1 MFTGFKEEAF
11 SLLSRY
17 KENNDFTTY
26 SKEEFDPLIR
36 DQFKALRDKIFPLLE
51 KRLPDYGLTQKLALS
66 KHATQGNKLFHHF
79 WAAIYRE
86 AQEKK
91 SNDIQLFWRIDVDR
105 FHFGIYVGHRV
116 TRNVLEEIQKRVNK
130 EPNKFVQIFNEIR
143 EPRPLVIQHDDTHG
157 FTLEKLSPEVAF
169 SEDYFLKNNGFNIF
183 FSYSKEE
190 TVEKG
195 ESLLEEILIGF
206 ENLAKLYESLV
217 PPIFKQKVAV
227 PTPKSNLELQKHET
241 QKMESD
247 LDLNRIFFGPPG
259 TGKTYE
265 VRREALKIILG
276 KEIPKDYKDI
286 VKKFNELKERGQIE
300 FVTFHPNFGYE
311 NFVEGL
317 FPTIKNSKFLTYEVE
332 PGVFKK
338 ICDTA
343 EKNLK
348 LSGSS
353 EESDLDQE
361 FEKRWEALVNEIEE
375 NEERIELSTVTDI
388 PFKLRITKT
397 GGTAVENNSGNIH
410 HIAKKRYL
418 SAFIDLKKKGIKNPQ
433 RGDINASSLTTYI
446 APVMNK
452 IMKYEVSDL
461 SSDEEIK
468 NYVLIIDE
476 INRGNIPAIFGE
488 LITLIEPSKR
498 VGNEETLRLTLPLSG
513 EDFGV
518 PSNLH
523 ILGTMNTADRSV
535 ESLDIALRRRFSFEP
550 MYPNPQLDL
559 IGEVEG
565 INCSELLN
573 CINKRIKVL
582 KGDDYQIGHS
592 YFIGLNRTS
601 ELISVFTNKII
612 PLLLEYFFDDLEKV
626 QMILGPSF
634 VKRIPPDDNIFASS
648 VYDFDPSETFE
659 LKESDRW
666 DFKSIYE

>member
-11 SLLSRY
+11 NLLGRY

-36 DQFKALRDKIFPLLE
+36 DQFKALRDKIFPLLQ
-51 KRLPDYGLTQKLALS
+51 KRLPNYGLTQKLALS

-86 AQEKK
+86 IQEKK

-116 TRNVLEEIQKRVNK
+116 TRNVLEEIQKRVNT
-130 EPNKFVQIFNEIR
+130 EPDKFVKIFKEIK
-143 EPRPLVIQHDDTHG
+143 EPRPLVVQHDDTHG
-157 FTLEKLSPEVAF
+157 FSLEKLSPEVAF
-169 SEDYFLKNNGFNIF
+169 SEDYFLKNNGFNIY
-183 FSYSKEE
+183 FSYSKDE

-195 ESLLEEILIGF
+195 ESLLEEILLGF
-206 ENLAKLYESLV
+206 ENLANLYESLV
-217 PPIFKQKVAV
+217 PPVLEQKVSL
-227 PTPKSNLELQKHET
+227 TPPKLNIEPQKDENQTMKSKV
-241 QKMESD
+241 
-247 LDLNRIFFGPPG
+247 DLNRIFFGPPG

-276 KEIPKDYKDI
+276 SEIPSDYKDI
-286 VKKFNELKERGQIE
+286 VRKFNELKEKGQIE

-317 FPTIKNSKFLTYEVE
+317 FPTIKNSKLLTYEVE

-338 ICDTA
+338 ICDKA

-348 LSGSS
+348 LSGGSR
-353 EESDLDQE
+353 ESDLDQE

-375 NEERIELSTVTDI
+375 NEESLDLFTLTEV

-418 SAFIDLKKKGIKNPQ
+418 STFIDLSKKGIKNPS
-433 RGDINASSLTTYI
+433 RGDIDASSLTTYI

-452 IMKYEVSDL
+452 IMNYEVSG
-461 SSDEEIK
+461 SGGYEETK

-498 VGNEETLRLTLPLSG
+498 VGNEESLRLTLPLSG

-535 ESLDIALRRRFSFEP
+535 ESLDVALRRRFSFEP
-550 MYPNPQLDL
+550 MYPNPNLSLISELD
-559 IGEVEG
+559 G
-565 INCSELLN
+565 INCSELLKSM
-573 CINKRIKVL
+573 NKRIKVL
-582 KGDDYQIGHS
+582 KGDDFQIGHS
-592 YFIGLNRTS
+592 YFIGLEKSS
-601 ELISVFTNKII
+601 ELVGVFTNKII
-612 PLLLEYFFDDLEKV
+612 PLLLEYFFDDLEKI

-634 VKRIPPDDNIFASS
+634 VKRNPPDENIFASN
-648 VYDFDPSETFE
+648 VFDFDPSETFE
-659 LKESDRW
+659 LRESDHW
-666 DFKSIYE
+666 NFKSIYE